1 MNQIKDEKQKKML
14 LIIPLLAIPF
24 ITMLFWA
31 LGGGKNANAQS
42 VANQIKGLNMELPGA
57 KLKKDTTS
65 NKLSFYEKAE
75 QDSLKFKQERKDD
88 PNYKSDSTS
97 GVPQKDS
104 LHRFDSGIAPKNE
117 GMIGRS
123 FSIHPLN
130 SSGASL
136 AASEDQINQ
145 KLAALRR
152 QISQPTTAQAYNNTS
167 GSNNSNAELSRVQA
181 ALQKMNTANAPD
193 PEMQQLSGM
202 LDKIQEIENPG
213 ITRQKQQ
220 EQSEKNRGEV
230 FAVTGGRKDNSIST
244 LDNGSQTPGF
254 NNDQNGFYSMN
265 NTDPIDSQNAIE
277 AVVHET
283 QTIVAGATVKLRL
296 TNDVYIN
303 GTLIPKDNFVFGI
316 ASLNGERLTVKISS
330 IRYHNSIFPVDLA
343 VYDMDGENGIYI
355 PGAITRDV
363 AKESADQ
370 SVQNLDFT
378 TYDPSIGAQA
388 ASAGVTAAKSLFSR
402 KVRLVK
408 VTVKAGYQVLLRDE
422 KQKKNN

>member
-254 NNDQNGFYSMN
+254 NNDQNGFYSM
-265 NTDPIDSQNAIE
+265 
-277 AVVHET
+277 T
-283 QTIVAGATVKLRL
+283 QTL
-296 TNDVYIN
+296 
-303 GTLIPKDNFVFGI
+303 LIH
-316 ASLNGERLTVKISS
+316 R
-330 IRYHNSIFPVDLA
+330 
-343 VYDMDGENGIYI
+343 M
-355 PGAITRDV
+355 
-363 AKESADQ
+363 Q
-370 SVQNLDFT
+370 
-378 TYDPSIGAQA
+378 
-388 ASAGVTAAKSLFSR
+388 
-402 KVRLVK
+402 
-408 VTVKAGYQVLLRDE
+408 
-422 KQKKNN
+422 